1 MDYKTALKFIHGR
14 PRLRKEPTV
23 KRMTAFL
30 DQLGNPQDAI
40 QGIHVAGTNGKGST
54 IAFLAKMVEATG
66 QRVGTFTSPYLER
79 FNERIA
85 VNGIPIRDDE
95 ILTLVEEIKPIV
107 DELDQTPLGGPL
119 EFEIVTAMMF
129 LYFKKHPVDIVLIE
143 VGIGGRYDSTNVF
156 TPIASVITNIG
167 WDHMQILGDTL
178 PKIAFQKAGIIKTNV
193 PVITGTE
200 DQAALRVIEE
210 EAKKLHAPL
219 KILKRDFKIDFK
231 ENFFSNTFARI
242 DHIHSGLLGLYQVN
256 NLTVAL
262 ETMLVVSRQ
271 LNWKIN
277 YDQLRQA
284 VQHTQWAGRMEIIQ
298 KRPKIILDGAHNL
311 PGIQALKKSIQAYWP
326 EQKVFILAAILD
338 DKRFEAMLTE
348 LVDLKQVEL
357 TLTRFNGPI
366 KRAAVDWSELHD
378 PIRKDIN
385 YQANWQLALKE
396 ILRQAKPSD
405 VIIITGSLYFI
416 SEVRPQLIK

>member
-1 MDYKTALKFIHGR
+1 MDYKTALEFIHGR

-54 IAFLAKMVEATG
+54 IAFLAKMMDATG

-219 KILKRDFKIDFK
+219 KILKRDFKIDSK

-256 NLTVAL
+256 NLAVAL

-348 LVDLKQVEL
+348 LVNLKQVEL

-366 KRAAVDWSELHD
+366 KRAAVDW
-378 PIRKDIN
+378 
-385 YQANWQLALKE
+385 
-396 ILRQAKPSD
+396 
-405 VIIITGSLYFI
+405 
-416 SEVRPQLIK
+416 

>member
-1 MDYKTALKFIHGR
+1 MDYKTALEFIHGR

-54 IAFLAKMVEATG
+54 IAFLAKMMEATG

-178 PKIAFQKAGIIKTNV
+178 PKIAFQK
-193 PVITGTE
+193 
-200 DQAALRVIEE
+200 
-210 EAKKLHAPL
+210 
-219 KILKRDFKIDFK
+219 
-231 ENFFSNTFARI
+231 
-242 DHIHSGLLGLYQVN
+242 
-256 NLTVAL
+256 VA
-262 ETMLVVSRQ
+262 Q
-271 LNWKIN
+271 
-277 YDQLRQA
+277 
-284 VQHTQWAGRMEIIQ
+284 
-298 KRPKIILDGAHNL
+298 P
-311 PGIQALKKSIQAYWP
+311 
-326 EQKVFILAAILD
+326 
-338 DKRFEAMLTE
+338 
-348 LVDLKQVEL
+348 DLQ
-357 TLTRFNGPI
+357 F
-366 KRAAVDWSELHD
+366 
-378 PIRKDIN
+378 
-385 YQANWQLALKE
+385 Q
-396 ILRQAKPSD
+396 
-405 VIIITGSLYFI
+405 
-416 SEVRPQLIK
+416 